1 MIKGNQLQ
9 LFIGNSGTYSTLGYS
24 TANGLTFSNDVVTTS
39 SKDHGKF
46 PENEVNSSNWE
57 FTGTCLFS
65 TAAANTVMGLAES
78 GALTPFA
85 FGMINESD
93 WGDGLKAVTGKN
105 TNTAWSPGT
114 AFIRYG
120 SGRVTS
126 CSISANDG
134 DNATL
139 DLTISGSGAL
149 SSTAP
154 SAQA

>member
-9 LFIGNSGTYSTLGYS
+9 LFIGGSGIYSTLGYS
-24 TANGLTFSNDVVTTS
+24 TANGLSYTNNVVTVS
-39 SKDHGKF
+39 SKDHGKH
-46 PENEVNSSNWE
+46 PEVETQTSNWE
-57 FTGTCLFS
+57 FSGTCLFS

-93 WGDGLKAVTGKN
+93 WGDGLKSVTGIN
-105 TNTAWSPGT
+105 TNTSWSPGSS
-114 AFIRYG
+114 FIKYG
-120 SGRVTS
+120 NGIVSS
-126 CSISANDG
+126 CSITANDG

-139 DLTISGSGAL
+139 DLTITGSGAL